1 MLNKFITM
9 GRMTREPEL
18 RRLQSGVAVATF
30 TLAVDEDFKNQDGG
44 RDTDFIDCQIWRGGA
59 EFAQKYFRKGSM
71 AVVEGRLKVRDWK
84 DKDGAKRRSTYVNVE
99 QLRFGESKR
108 DGSAPANGNVSNLD
122 TSGEFPEMYGEDDQL
137 PFEV

>member
-1 MLNKFITM
+1 MLNKIILM
-9 GRMTREPEL
+9 GRLTREPEL
-18 RRLQSGVAVATF
+18 RKTQGGVSVVSFA
-30 TLAVDEDFKNQDGG
+30 LAVDEDYKNKNGE

-99 QLRFGESKR
+99 QLRFGESKK
-108 DGSAPANGNVSNLD
+108 DGNVSNLD
-122 TSGEFPEMYGEDDQL
+122 TTAGFAPGYEDDGEL